1 MFNFVLINFFSLPK
15 CNLFIVLPFQDPSPK
30 NNAISSINR
39 SSTGCGPCDSGAPK
53 PSQVATK
60 NDIPNNNCE
69 LVSFKDDDAQKAHSQ
84 GHRFVPKNNKA
95 SQPCSLSPFVSCAS
109 QLSSY
114 SRRTG
119 WNVPLIGLK
128 GGAGG
133 ETSVAN
139 GTSGWGPP
147 PTGAASASGWG
158 APPPPNPSA
167 SAAWG
172 APPVGLGSKSPQQG
186 KNCLRK

>member
-1 MFNFVLINFFSLPK
+1 MSYPLL
-15 CNLFIVLPFQDPSPK
+15 QDQSPK

-39 SSTGCGPCDSGAPK
+39 SSNGGKCDSGAPK

-60 NDIPNNNCE
+60 NDIPNE
-69 LVSFKDDDAQKAHSQ
+69 LTSFKDDAQNNMKASPN
-84 GHRFVPKNNKA
+84 GRDLSVLKLNKA
-95 SQPCSLSPFVSCAS
+95 LAQPCSLSYFQRAS
-109 QLSSY
+109 QFFPAN
-114 SRRTG
+114 SRSG
-119 WNVPLIGLK
+119 WGIPMIGLK

-147 PTGAASASGWG
+147 PTGASASGWG

-172 APPVGLGSKSPQQG
+172 APPAGLGSKSPQQG
-186 KNCLRK
+186 NFLF